1 MSIVQLTAV
10 IVTDPADTTASEA
23 GVDPFTV
30 GFCEGAVGGVL
41 QAMLD
46 SMVAA
51 AITIH
56 PKRVIVMPPTVGLLL
71 NFVGERLLADTKAG
85 TLISHEFTRH
95 PSYTPAKVRKRQFL
109 ERIEGEIAILDL
121 ALKLSVE
128 ELDTAIDQLGHIQ
141 ISQETQS
148 VNKGTTFGQMLLSFG
163 SPFII
168 TCLIVFG
175 WNCYL

>member
-71 NFVGERLLADTKAG
+71 NFVGERLLA
-85 TLISHEFTRH
+85 
-95 PSYTPAKVRKRQFL
+95 RQENL
-109 ERIEGEIAILDL
+109 AAAIVTTGSRIGSSR
-121 ALKLSVE
+121 SV
-128 ELDTAIDQLGHIQ
+128 
-141 ISQETQS
+141 S
-148 VNKGTTFGQMLLSFG
+148 
-163 SPFII
+163 
-168 TCLIVFG
+168 
-175 WNCYL
+175 